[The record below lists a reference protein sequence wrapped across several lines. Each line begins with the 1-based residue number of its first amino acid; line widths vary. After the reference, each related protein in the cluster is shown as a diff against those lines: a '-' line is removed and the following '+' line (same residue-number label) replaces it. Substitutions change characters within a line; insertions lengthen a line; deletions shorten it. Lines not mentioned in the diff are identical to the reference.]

1 MSRLITLE
9 TLSKKSITMQQPKQA
24 STHDVKNIDKTLF
37 KPIKKN
43 RLYEDIVDYV
53 KQLIIQGEL
62 KPSDK
67 LPSER
72 DLAERFAVGR
82 PTVREAIR
90 TLELMGL
97 VEVHHGQKGTT
108 IKNPELDTYMDSVR
122 EQMSWMIQIK
132 RTTLQQL
139 AEVRDSLET
148 RIALLAAE
156 RATKG
161 QLMDMKTTL
170 EEMKSCTEDVDAYL
184 EKGIEFHRVM
194 ARATQNPIFHAT
206 WTAFAD
212 LIFKYYKDL
221 LEGLSNKKI
230 LNRLYLAN
238 VGVYQAILTKNPQK
252 IRVAMIQHI
261 DAESE
266 ILWPDK
272 GARP

>member
-1 MSRLITLE
+1 MADCNAR
-9 TLSKKSITMQQPKQA
+9 
-24 STHDVKNIDKTLF
+24 
-37 KPIKKN
+37 
-43 RLYEDIVDYV
+43 
-53 KQLIIQGEL
+53 
-62 KPSDK
+62 
-67 LPSER
+67 
-72 DLAERFAVGR
+72 LAELDRILQDN
-82 PTVREAIR
+82 EA
-90 TLELMGL
+90 
-97 VEVHHGQKGTT
+97 EVLAIHAERG
-108 IKNPELDTYMDSVR
+108 DRM
-122 EQMSWMIQIK
+122 
-132 RTTLQQL
+132 QQL

-221 LEGLSNKKI
+221 LEGFSNKKI

-252 IRVAMIQHI
+252 IREAMSQHI
-261 DAESE
+261 EAESE

>member
-1 MSRLITLE
+1 
-9 TLSKKSITMQQPKQA
+9 
-24 STHDVKNIDKTLF
+24 
-37 KPIKKN
+37 
-43 RLYEDIVDYV
+43 
-53 KQLIIQGEL
+53 
-62 KPSDK
+62 
-67 LPSER
+67 
-72 DLAERFAVGR
+72 
-82 PTVREAIR
+82 
-90 TLELMGL
+90 
-97 VEVHHGQKGTT
+97 
-108 IKNPELDTYMDSVR
+108 
-122 EQMSWMIQIK
+122 MIQIR

-161 QLMDMKTTL
+161 QLMDMKTSL
-170 EEMKSCTEDVDAYL
+170 EEMQFCTEDVAAYL

-206 WTAFAD
+206 LTTFGD

-221 LEGLSNKKI
+221 FEGFSNKEI

-238 VGVYQAILTKNPQK
+238 IVVYQAILTKNSQK
-252 IRVAMIQHI
+252 IRAAMSQHI